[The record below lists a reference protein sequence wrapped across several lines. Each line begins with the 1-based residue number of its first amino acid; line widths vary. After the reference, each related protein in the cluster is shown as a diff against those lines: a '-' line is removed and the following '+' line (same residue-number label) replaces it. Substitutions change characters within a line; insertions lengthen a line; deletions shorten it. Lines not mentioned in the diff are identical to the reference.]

1 MAVNDNVNHSVAS
14 APDIDSV
21 DADTW
26 DRRSFPIQGQGSHN
40 VVQVVVKRSVLD
52 AICEHG
58 LSRTDVEVCGV
69 IVGNCYRDERG
80 PFIYIEAMIQGEHSD
95 NKVAQVTFTSET
107 WNHIQDE
114 MDQHF
119 SGQRILGWYHTH
131 PGFGIFLSAMDM
143 FIHENFFNESHQLA
157 LVYDPVKGEDGL
169 FVWRKGKAEL
179 HQYLVEEDA
188 STIEGRSGKKEATTK
203 PRLTAAAGVDGVDMP
218 TRLRRVERRTG
229 LLEWCIIAT
238 AVFAVVWPFLFAWFD
253 LFAFIRPPSPGAGS
267 SESVPVDSPPRSQTG
282 VHKRRDSD
290 FPPRSGTES
299 AASASRNDAPRPE
312 MSEGPPPPAE
322 LEEARPV
329 THPGQP
335 RPTNDNGPERID
347 DGTLPHEPNEPPP
360 GSGGDVREE
369 THGLENLMS
378 QVNEN
383 S

>member
-1 MAVNDNVNHSVAS
+1 MAVNDKVHHNTVS

-21 DADTW
+21 VSDAW
-26 DRRSFPIQGQGSHN
+26 DRRSFPIQGQGSRN

-52 AICEHG
+52 AICKHG

-69 IVGNCYRDERG
+69 LVGNCYRDERG

-143 FIHENFFNESHQLA
+143 FIHENFFNEGSQLA

-169 FVWRKGKAEL
+169 FVWRDGKAEL
-179 HQYLVEEDA
+179 HQYLIEEDA
-188 STIEGRSGKKEATTK
+188 STFEGPRGNKEATKK
-203 PRLTAAAGVDGVDMP
+203 PMLTAAARVDGDDMP

-229 LLEWCIIAT
+229 LLEWCIIGS
-238 AVFAVVWPFLFAWFD
+238 AVFAVVWPFLFAWLD
-253 LFAFIRPPSPGAGS
+253 LSAFVRPASPGAES
-267 SESVPVDSPPRSQTG
+267 PQSVPVDSPSRSRTSVPKG
-282 VHKRRDSD
+282 RNSD
-290 FPPRSGTES
+290 FPPRSGTRSSVIEGGS
-299 AASASRNDAPRPE
+299 DTPRPE
-312 MSEGPPPPAE
+312 VPKGSPPPAE
-322 LEEARPV
+322 PEETRPV
-329 THPGQP
+329 TPHGQP
-335 RPTNDNGPERID
+335 QPTNDNGPKRID
-347 DGTLPHEPNEPPP
+347 DGTPSREANEPPP
-360 GSGGDVREE
+360 GSEGDVQEGADNSNPR
-369 THGLENLMS
+369 THA
-378 QVNEN
+378 NEN